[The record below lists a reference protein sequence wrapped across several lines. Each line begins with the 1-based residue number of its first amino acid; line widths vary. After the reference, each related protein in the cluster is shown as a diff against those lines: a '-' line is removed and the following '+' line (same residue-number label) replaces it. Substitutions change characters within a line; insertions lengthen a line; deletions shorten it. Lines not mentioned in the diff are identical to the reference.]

1 MNYQIEFTKKA
12 AKEFLNLPEQEKKR
26 LQKAINL
33 LIIDPNPR
41 GSIKLS
47 GEDNL
52 YRIRVGNYR
61 VVYTIFEEKVLILIV
76 KIGHRREVYR

>member
-12 AKEFLNLPEQEKKR
+12 AKEFRSLPEQEKKR